1 MRSIQEQGKFAGS
14 RAPYGYVRDPRDK
27 HMLLADDET
36 APIVREMFEMVA
48 DGATLHYVATTLN
61 ERGVASPGRRLYETG
76 VSKKDKYKNSLWYMQ
91 TVRRILQD
99 RI

>member
-1 MRSIQEQGKFAGS
+1 
-14 RAPYGYVRDPRDK
+14 
-27 HMLLADDET
+27 MLLADDET

-76 VSKKDKYKNSLWYMQ
+76 VSKKDKYKNSMWYMPVSY
-91 TVRRILQD
+91 THLIGKAGEHD
-99 RI
+99 RLIPIQL